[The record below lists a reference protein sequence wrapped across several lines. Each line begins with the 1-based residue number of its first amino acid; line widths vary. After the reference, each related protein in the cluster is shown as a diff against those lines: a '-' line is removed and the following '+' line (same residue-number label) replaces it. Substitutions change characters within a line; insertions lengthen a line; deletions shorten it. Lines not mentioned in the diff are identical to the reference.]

1 MFEGILG
8 VIGNLIKEF
17 KYSFLIAFVVGIFT
31 LIKLPAEQ
39 IEQLPF
45 GKYNLLIAGAV
56 IIFIYIVII
65 GGVFSLGKWIVRKF
79 STSSSKEKELQ
90 QLNQEVLTKL
100 WEDVDSLSE
109 DDRADLKEFLRTGN
123 KPIPKN
129 KRCVNSYSLF
139 YSEWV
144 DVQEKRTTVNT
155 KVTIYSTGK
164 EEVIPTIYTHVY
176 KLKENIYQLL
186 KYSQEHYGKISNFE

>member
-1 MFEGILG
+1 MIEALFGLASS
-8 VIGNLIKEF
+8 LLKEF
-17 KYSFLIAFVVGIFT
+17 KHSFLLALIGGIIT
-31 LIKLPAEQ
+31 VIKLP
-39 IEQLPF
+39 IEYTEALPF
-45 GKYNLLIAGAV
+45 GKYNLLMVGIFFVAV
-56 IIFIYIVII
+56 YILIISFLI
-65 GGVFSLGKWIVRKF
+65 SLLKWIVRKF
-79 STSSSKEKELQ
+79 SSVSSKEKEQQ

-164 EEVIPTIYTHVY
+164 EEVMPTIYTHVY